1 MLFLAATVSRIP
13 NYSESRMQRLLVVL
27 CLLLL
32 SGCANHR
39 LADVDFEPSQRYY
52 YDNAN
57 YLNYRQLGDGDKTL
71 FLFHGYGSSGY
82 NWDDLLPLLDT
93 TGYRVFIFD
102 LKGAGFSS
110 RPLRQDHSVAE
121 NARIINRFILDY
133 KIKDYVLMGH
143 SFGGGVALVSTL
155 LSQAS
160 EAALPS
166 GLVLVNSLS
175 YDVSPPF
182 FIRLAQVP
190 VVSPLAIDVLS
201 PSLMARVSLMRS
213 FHDNSKIRED
223 QLARYVFFMAQHDYA
238 DAVTQTARDLVPD
251 GVELL
256 VDAYASISTP
266 TLVVWGEEDTVI
278 PVELGDRLAA
288 EMQNAQ
294 LLKIPGCG
302 HNSQEECPEAF
313 ADAVSEFLSR

>member
-1 MLFLAATVSRIP
+1 MSVGAHGL
-13 NYSESRMQRLLVVL
+13 
-27 CLLLL
+27 
-32 SGCANHR
+32 GCASHR
-39 LADVDFEPSQRYY
+39 LADVHFESGQRYY

-57 YLNYRQLGDGDKTL
+57 YLNYRELGAGDKNL

-82 NWDDLLPLLDT
+82 NWDDVLPLLDT

-110 RPLRQDHSVAE
+110 RPRGQNYSVAE
-121 NARIINRFILDY
+121 NARIINRFIRDY
-133 KIKDYVLMGH
+133 KIKDYALMGH

-160 EAALPS
+160 EATLPS
-166 GLVLVNSLS
+166 GLVLLDSLS
-175 YDVSPPF
+175 YKVSPPF
-182 FIRLAQVP
+182 FIRLAQIP
-190 VVSPLAIDVLS
+190 VLSPLAIDVLS
-201 PSLMARVSLMRS
+201 PKLMAKVSLMRS

-223 QLARYVFFMAQHDYA
+223 QLRRYSFFMAQHDYA
-238 DAVTQTARDLVPD
+238 DAVTQTARYLVPE

-256 VDAYASISTP
+256 VQAYAAIDAP
-266 TLVVWGEEDTVI
+266 VLVIWGEEDTVL
-278 PVELGDRLAA
+278 PVELGERLAA

-294 LLKIPGCG
+294 LLKIAGCG

-313 ADAVSEFLSR
+313 ADEVSEFLNQ

>member
-1 MLFLAATVSRIP
+1 
-13 NYSESRMQRLLVVL
+13 MQRLLVVL
-27 CLLLL
+27 CLLVLT
-32 SGCANHR
+32 GCANHR
-39 LADVDFEPSQRYY
+39 LADVHFEPGQRYY

-57 YLNYRQLGDGDKTL
+57 YLNYRQLGEGDKTL

-110 RPLRQDHSVAE
+110 RPLDQDYSVAE
-121 NARIINRFILDY
+121 NARIINRFIGDY

-160 EAALPS
+160 EAAMPS
-166 GLVLVNSLS
+166 GLVLLDSLS
-175 YDVSPPF
+175 YNVNPPF
-182 FIRLAQVP
+182 FIRLAQIP
-190 VVSPLAIDVLS
+190 VVSPLAIDMLS
-201 PSLMARVSLMRS
+201 PKVMAKVSLMRA
-213 FHDNSKIRED
+213 FHDNSKIRKD
-223 QLARYVFFMAQHDYA
+223 QLRRYEYFMAQHDYA
-238 DAVTQTARDLVPD
+238 DAVTQTTRDIVPE

-256 VDAYASISTP
+256 VEAYASITTP
-266 TLVVWGEEDTVI
+266 TLVIWGREDTVL
-278 PVELGDRLAA
+278 PVELGSRLAI

-294 LLKIPGCG
+294 LLEIANCG
-302 HNSQEECPEAF
+302 HNSQEECPGAF
-313 ADAVSEFLSR
+313 ANAISGFLSR